1 MAIELEG
8 LEFQINGEVSESVK
22 SLKNLTKALEGLK
35 SQLSSGW
42 AGAKKLNEN
51 LQTLGQATKGVPN
64 NGAKKLSD
72 LSRALGR
79 LSDVSISS
87 SIARQIT
94 NIGEAARGLS
104 PASVRRVESLASAL
118 ERLRDASAGGT
129 IQVQTQDATPAPQD
143 NTPPPQNLNPPT
155 PDQRASA
162 ERQAPQQSQDA
173 DQATGAVQRL
183 RAALQQASQGWQ
195 QMAQRAGAAG
205 AAAKASV
212 DGLADSLRRAADG
225 PGRNMDT
232 LFDRMKAA
240 AQRAAAGV
248 LNSVSGIAGGLT
260 SFGNLTGNVLNR
272 AASALMSLP
281 GRVVGGLRNLRAAIQ
296 GAADRSAAF
305 SLTLRG
311 LAGAG
316 RLALKPIQAVASAI
330 KSKLVPASGEGM
342 SAVGKL
348 FHVMQ
353 RLAVYQGWWFI
364 FNQIKTAL
372 KEGINNMYEYSNV
385 ASGTFANSMNTLATS
400 LQYFRNAAGSVV
412 APLINAFAP
421 AIDFCI
427 DKVVSFM
434 NVLAQLFAKLTG
446 AKTWTRAV
454 KVQKQYA
461 GAADKAAKSTGK
473 TGKAANKAGKAAK
486 KAAEE
491 TKRYTVSMDE
501 LHTLGEQ
508 KSPSSGSGS
517 GSGSGGAGKGSGGGS
532 GTDYGAM
539 FEEVPIDSEVGN
551 FADRIKEAINAGDWK
566 GLGTLFGNKIN
577 SVVDSIPW
585 AQVGNKLGYAFNGV
599 METWFWTVD
608 TIDFTRIGSGIAT
621 GLNHAFAQIN
631 WKVLGS
637 LLVQKW
643 NVIIDT
649 LYGFVSTFKWSAL
662 SGYLSTGING
672 AISYIKWEKACL
684 LVSEGAKAIFTTL
697 GDAIAGVDW
706 AALGEKF
713 SRGLNG
719 IDWVGVIASVATFI
733 SNLFIAQLD
742 FWISSVQTMDWE
754 KLGTN
759 LWDGLVGAITSI
771 DWAGLLERLAVL
783 SAGLVQGLGKFLLG
797 ILKGIGRSLP
807 EGLFNGIK
815 EFLSDPIGVLK
826 SIFVDPIVN
835 GVKGLFG
842 VHSPSTVFAEIGGFL
857 IDGLFKGIS
866 GAWSTITGFFS
877 TAVSGLGSV
886 ISGGWN
892 LIKSG
897 ASTAWSAISGTVK
910 GAWEGIKSKIKPDSI
925 SSAISNGWGKVK
937 SFTSSAWGAAKS
949 TVSGA
954 WSKIKSAVKPDTVS
968 KAVSSGWSKIKS
980 ATGSIWGKV
989 TSSVSGAWNKITKST
1004 NSASK
1009 SASKTTS
1016 SSWKSIGTS
1025 VANTGT
1031 KITGAVNKSW
1041 GNAGKTASA
1050 KLRTISTDTKKYMT
1064 SAANSMSSA
1073 MNKISSKVTSTMNKA
1088 KNAVSAA
1095 VKKMKDTFNYSWH
1108 LPYLKMPHIKVTGK
1122 WDMEKPSVPKFS
1134 VNWYAAGG
1142 LPDIGELFI
1151 AREGGPEM
1159 VGRMG
1164 NSNAVANNAQI
1175 VDGISSGVAAA
1186 NARQNDL
1193 LREQNALL
1201 RRLLEKE
1208 FSVEITTN
1216 SLARSLNRKTKRD
1229 GKPAVL
1235 VT

>member
-35 SQLSSGW
+35 GQLGSGW
-42 AGAKKLNEN
+42 TGAKRLNEN
-51 LQTLGQATKGVPN
+51 LQALGQATKGIPN

-72 LSRALGR
+72 LSRALDR
-79 LSDVSISS
+79 LGDVSLSS
-87 SIARQIT
+87 GIARQIT
-94 NIGEAARGLS
+94 NIGEATRGLS

-118 ERLRDASAGGT
+118 ERLRDASAGGA
-129 IQVQTQDATPAPQD
+129 IQMSTQDNTPAPQD
-143 NTPPPQNLNPPT
+143 NTPAPPQSPNPST
-155 PDQRASA
+155 LDQRAPA
-162 ERQAPQQSQDA
+162 ERQAPQQSRDTE
-173 DQATGAVQRL
+173 QATGAVQRL
-183 RAALQQASQGWQ
+183 QAALQQATQGWQ
-195 QMAQRAGAAG
+195 QMARRAGAAG
-205 AAAKASV
+205 ATAKASV
-212 DGLADSLRRAADG
+212 NGLADSLRRTATG
-225 PGRNMDT
+225 PGLDT

-240 AQRAAAGV
+240 AQRATAGV
-248 LNSVSGIAGGLT
+248 LDSVSGIAGGLT
-260 SFGNLTGNVLNR
+260 SLGSLAKSIAGKVVG
-272 AASALMSLP
+272 ALGGVP
-281 GRVVGGLRNLRAAIQ
+281 GKVVGGLTSLKGAMQ
-296 GAADRSAAF
+296 GAIEKGKVF
-305 SLTLRG
+305 NLMLRG
-311 LAGAG
+311 LAGMG
-316 RLALKPIQAVASAI
+316 KPALKSIQAVAGAI
-330 KSKLVPASGEGM
+330 KSKLVPASGQGM

-348 FHVMQ
+348 FNIMK

-473 TGKAANKAGKAAK
+473 TGKVANKAGKAAK
-486 KAAEE
+486 KAAEA

-684 LVSEGAKAIFTTL
+684 LVSEGAKSIAKTIGDTIANTNWAEL
-697 GDAIAGVDW
+697 GA
-706 AALGEKF
+706 KF
-713 SRGLNG
+713 SRGLN
-719 IDWVGVIASVATFI
+719 
-733 SNLFIAQLD
+733 N
-742 FWISSVQTMDWE
+742 
-754 KLGTN
+754 
-759 LWDGLVGAITSI
+759 I
-771 DWAGLLERLAVL
+771 DWAGVITNVVTAISNFFSAQLDMWFNAIRTLDWVKLGSNLGDSVLGAIASVDWLGLATKLIMLLGAAIEAVGKL
-783 SAGLVQGLGKFLLG
+783 IIGLGK
-797 ILKGIGRSLP
+797 SLV
-807 EGLFNGIK
+807 EGLFEGIK
-815 EFLSDPIGVLK
+815 AFLADPIGVLK
-826 SIFVDPIVN
+826 SILVDPIVN
-835 GVKGLFG
+835 AVKDLFG
-842 VHSPSTVFAEIGGFL
+842 IHSPSTVFAEMGNFL
-857 IDGLFKGIS
+857 IQGLLNGIS
-866 GAWSTITGFFS
+866 GAWSTITGFFG

-897 ASTAWSAISGTVK
+897 ASTAWGAISGTVK

-925 SSAISNGWGKVK
+925 SSAISNGWDKVK

-1009 SASKTTS
+1009 STSKTTS

-1031 KITGAVNKSW
+1031 KIASAVNKSW

-1064 SAANSMSSA
+1064 SAANSMSSS
-1073 MNKISSKVTSTMNKA
+1073 MSKISSKVTSTMNKA
-1088 KNAVSAA
+1088 KSAVSAA
-1095 VKKMKDTFNYSWH
+1095 VRKMKDTFNYSWH

-1151 AREGGPEM
+1151 ARESGPEM

-1208 FSVEITTN
+1208 FSAEITTN